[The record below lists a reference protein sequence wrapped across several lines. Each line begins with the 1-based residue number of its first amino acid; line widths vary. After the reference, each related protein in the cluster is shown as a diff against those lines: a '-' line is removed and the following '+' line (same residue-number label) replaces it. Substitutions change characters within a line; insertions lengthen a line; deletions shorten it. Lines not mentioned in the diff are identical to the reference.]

1 MSTTL
6 SEAKKELLDYIINYP
21 NVSLSLQKNISKC
34 IIHLDISYNNHNF
47 TEPNFIYTLEN
58 NMPLSILSKTFY
70 NPFHIQPMKTDKYYK
85 SFLTDLVTYIST
97 EKDQQKYIQKLEF
110 LCYNF
115 TTTNMHPFIFSLSE
129 VIDFIGLEPINKL
142 ISEERKNNHK
152 GLIYYSN
159 NYIDKT
165 FFNTLS
171 KKCKKETNESK
182 IQFFEHLI
190 TDPYFK
196 KDKKFND
203 FYFMKFIIKFLNADS
218 KSLEQIEKF
227 FPPIKDYLK
236 NNSSILTI
244 DLFKNNLESIYLD
257 EKVLQSFVFSKNY
270 GGNTNSLLNIIN
282 ENFNQST
289 LIKESFQ
296 INKLEYIQTLS
307 GINFIID
314 CVEKEKFNKTK
325 FQNLLLNV
333 INDCIYGNAV
343 SNKNKEIDTYIDKI
357 VLDQLLPQTNA
368 ANNLKKIKL

>member
-1 MSTTL
+1 MSTKL

-21 NVSLSLQKNISKC
+21 NVSLHFQKHISKC
-34 IIHLDISYNNHNF
+34 IIYLDTSYNNNKV
-47 TEPNFIYTLEN
+47 TQPNFVQDLEN
-58 NMPLSILSKTFY
+58 HMQSHTLSKTFY
-70 NPFHIQPMKTDKYYK
+70 NPFHIQPIKIDKYYK

-97 EKDQQKYIQKLEF
+97 ERNEHKHTQKLEF
-110 LCYNF
+110 LLYNIINQ
-115 TTTNMHPFIFSLSE
+115 NMHSLILNLSE

-196 KDKKFND
+196 KDTKFND
-203 FYFMKFIIKFLNADS
+203 FYLMKFIIKFLNADS
-218 KSLEQIEKF
+218 KSLEKTEKF

-236 NNSSILTI
+236 NNNSTLTI

-257 EKVLQSFVFSKNY
+257 EKVLQSFAFSKNY
-270 GGNTNSLLNIIN
+270 GGNTSSLLNIIN

-357 VLDQLLPQTNA
+357 VLDQLLPQTNV